1 MSPTIETFEQWQAS
15 GLPGLPE
22 PLPRPVV
29 DSHTH
34 ADSTAELSGLAPG
47 LNLDLASQVGVTR
60 VVQVGC
66 DVASSEFAVELA
78 ARDPRVVASVAIH
91 PNDAAR
97 AGNDLDRMLLRID
110 ELAASGDH
118 VRAIGETG
126 LDHFRTRD
134 AAGQELQVHSFGAHI
149 EIAAS
154 HDKTLV
160 IHDRDAHQQVLQVLD
175 EVGVP
180 DRLVMHCFSGDRSFA
195 KQCLDRG
202 AYLSFPG
209 VVTFSSAND
218 LRDALDVVPRD
229 RLLVETDAPYL
240 TPVPTRGKP
249 NAPYLLPHT
258 VRFIAKHWGADQQP
272 DGLAELCDQLTQNTF
287 AAFGGAW

>member
-1 MSPTIETFEQWQAS
+1 MTTPIDTLEQWSAS
-15 GLPGLPE
+15 GLPGLPDA
-22 PLPRPVV
+22 LPRPVV

-34 ADSTAELSGLAPG
+34 ADATAELSGLAPA
-47 LNLDLASQVGVTR
+47 LNLDLAASVNVTR

-66 DVASSEFAVELA
+66 DVASSEFAVDLA
-78 ARDPRVVASVAIH
+78 ARDPRVIASVAVH

-97 AGNDLDRMLLRID
+97 AGNELDRMLLRID

-118 VRAIGETG
+118 VRAVGETG
-126 LDHFRTRD
+126 LDHYRTRD
-134 AAGQELQVHSFGAHI
+134 DEGRALQVHSFAAHI
-149 EIAAS
+149 EIAATR
-154 HDKTLV
+154 DLTLV
-160 IHDRDAHQQVLQVLD
+160 IHDRDAHHQVLQVLD

-180 DRLVMHCFSGDRSFA
+180 ERVVMHCFSGDASFA

-202 AYLSFPG
+202 AWLSFPG
-209 VVTFSSAND
+209 VVTFSSAQD
-218 LRDALDVVPRD
+218 LRDALAVVPRD

-240 TPVPTRGKP
+240 TPVPTRGRP

-258 VRFIAKHWGADQQP
+258 VRFVAKQWGCDAP
-272 DGLAELCDQLTQNTF
+272 DDLAALCDQLTANTF